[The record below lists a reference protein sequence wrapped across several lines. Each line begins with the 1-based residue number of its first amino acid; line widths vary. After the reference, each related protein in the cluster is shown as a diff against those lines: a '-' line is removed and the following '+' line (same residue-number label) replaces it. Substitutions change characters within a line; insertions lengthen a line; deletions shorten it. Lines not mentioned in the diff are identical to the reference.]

1 MPSRIG
7 CDSRA
12 AARRGGLRRH
22 RARNVC
28 VPPLGLESRIR
39 DIAPVHERLYREAV
53 NRLAQGF
60 SPYALT
66 RFRDQIAIPPVGTLS
81 RRDFRSQ
88 PGVLTRETHP
98 HNDPP
103 CRGGRYLR
111 STVCLVNLCK
121 REAPLSTAPS
131 ASPTRYAGAIRTWRS
146 APILQHSITPRG
158 RIRGRERSALL
169 LRLCRCRLERSRFLD
184 HRCLFPDEPIK
195 RRAVDAFGL

>member
-1 MPSRIG
+1 MTRCDCRVVYHFACQAGLGVIRGLLPGEAG
-7 CDSRA
+7 CAVTGPAMFVSHLWA
-12 AARRGGLRRH
+12 SNPQSGTSH
-22 RARNVC
+22 RFMNSYTAK
-28 VPPLGLESRIR
+28 
-39 DIAPVHERLYREAV
+39 RL
-53 NRLAQGF
+53 NRLPQGF

-131 ASPTRYAGAIRTWRS
+131 ASPTRYAGAIRTRRS
-146 APILQHSITPRG
+146 TPTLQYSITPRG
-158 RIRGRERSALL
+158 RIRGRRRSAL
-169 LRLCRCRLERSRFLD
+169 
-184 HRCLFPDEPIK
+184 
-195 RRAVDAFGL
+195 